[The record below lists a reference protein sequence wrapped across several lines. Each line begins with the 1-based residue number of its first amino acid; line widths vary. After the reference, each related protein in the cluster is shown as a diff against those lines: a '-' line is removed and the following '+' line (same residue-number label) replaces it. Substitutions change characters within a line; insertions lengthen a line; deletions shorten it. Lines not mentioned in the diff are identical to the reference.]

1 MKKYKQDAEAT
12 PEVQEPMTIYSFHNF
27 DDAGIFG
34 IMESVKRGISF
45 DAFVRISQKFPFTI
59 QTWADFLHLSTKTL
73 SRYEKDNKTFEAPQ
87 SERIMQIEMLHT
99 KGIEVFGSDEYFM
112 IWLQT
117 ESLILGKKKP
127 QDLLD
132 SSFGIALLTDELT
145 RIAHGVLS

>member
-1 MKKYKQDAEAT
+1 MKKYKSHQDQSS
-12 PEVQEPMTIYSFHNF
+12 VSNEPVAVYGYQNM
-27 DDAGIFG
+27 DDAGIFSM
-34 IMESVKRGISF
+34 MESVKRGISF
-45 DAFVRISQKFPFTI
+45 DAFVRISQKFPFTL

-87 SERIMQIEMLHT
+87 SERLIQIEMLRT

-117 ESLILGKKKP
+117 ENLVLGKKKP